1 MDWCKCMEPRP
12 PVEAWKDLFGREL
25 IDGKR
30 RYLLALDLDTANELV
45 LANAECERARDA
57 IAARRRMGD
66 RDRERLRIAVHD
78 ALSDEYVMD
87 WVG

>member
-1 MDWCKCMEPRP
+1 MLKQYRIRAYENGNYE
-12 PVEAWKDLFGREL
+12 V
-25 IDGKR
+25 DGKR
-30 RYLLALDLDTANELV
+30 RYLLALDLDTAHGLV

-57 IAARRRMGD
+57 IAVRRRMGD